1 MHEQP
6 GRRSRQFLAFLR
18 DRMRQNPSRWK
29 AMDARLHEAL
39 VRPRAIVFT
48 DTADFTKRVARDGI
62 LHFLMVFQRAV
73 DAAPAV
79 LKRHRGRLVK
89 VEADSLLL
97 EFPAVADA
105 CAGTIAL
112 DALLGRLNKGRAA
125 NERLKFSYGIGWG
138 PTFSLEDDVFG
149 LEVNLASKL
158 GEDLAKPSEALL
170 TPAAAAALPED
181 LRKKLALYKRVP
193 YGGKILVIRQ
203 LRLSRR
209 A

>member
-18 DRMRQNPSRWK
+18 DRMRQSPSRWK
-29 AMDARLHEAL
+29 AMDARLQQAL

-48 DTADFTKRVARDGI
+48 DTADFTKRVAKDGI

-73 DAAPAV
+73 DAAPPV
-79 LKRHRGRLVK
+79 LAPHRGRIVK

-97 EFPAVADA
+97 EFPDVAQA
-105 CAGTIAL
+105 CAGTQAI
-112 DALLGRLNKGRAA
+112 DALLGRLNRGRAA
-125 NERLKFSYGIGWG
+125 RERLRFSYGIGYG

-158 GEDLAKPSEALL
+158 GEDLAKPGEALL
-170 TPAAAAALPED
+170 TPDAAAALPKD
-181 LRKKLALYKRVP
+181 LRAKLVLYERVP
-193 YGGKILVIRQ
+193 YGGKTLVIRQ
-203 LRLSRR
+203 LPLARR